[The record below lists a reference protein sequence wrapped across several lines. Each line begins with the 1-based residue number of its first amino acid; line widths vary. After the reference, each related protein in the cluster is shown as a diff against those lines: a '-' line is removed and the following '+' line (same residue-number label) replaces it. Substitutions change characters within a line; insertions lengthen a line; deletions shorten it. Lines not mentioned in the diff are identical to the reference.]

1 MFPVLRHMNKKGEIS
16 KSFVL
21 LLHCKEG
28 RSNEALAKL
37 IANAVYDLGMKM
49 SLKPVKM
56 KKRNFIFNQKIYL
69 PKFNL

>member
-16 KSFVL
+16 KNFVL

-37 IANAVYDLGMKM
+37 KANAVYDLSMKM

-56 KKRNFIFNQKIYL
+56 
-69 PKFNL
+69 

>member
-16 KSFVL
+16 KNFVL
-21 LLHCKEG
+21 LLYCKGG

-37 IANAVYDLGMKM
+37 KANAVYDLSMKM

-56 KKRNFIFNQKIYL
+56 
-69 PKFNL
+69 